1 MLQTTNF
8 NQANVCAL
16 YNKGV
21 NVCAVALD
29 SLTSNIEK
37 KIANYLV
44 VPNICILSLSLSRR
58 AGVNYT
64 FFLLSYARAK
74 RAVTPVNKGLLGV
87 SFVRFFMPFLKT
99 AKTQNI
105 AFFSSIKSNLHSAT
119 EHQEE
124 EIIHCFNNSSYAFVS
139 LLNSVT

>member
-21 NVCAVALD
+21 NVCVVALD

-44 VPNICILSLSLSRR
+44 VPNICILSLSLS
-58 AGVNYT
+58 
-64 FFLLSYARAK
+64 L
-74 RAVTPVNKGLLGV
+74 
-87 SFVRFFMPFLKT
+87 
-99 AKTQNI
+99 
-105 AFFSSIKSNLHSAT
+105 
-119 EHQEE
+119 
-124 EIIHCFNNSSYAFVS
+124 
-139 LLNSVT
+139 